1 MTPEFNNSFKRW
13 TSYFPWIMH
22 LLRWWKPRVELS
34 GFPRGNTPRGE
45 SVASIYRPMEAAA
58 TLVSIMR

>member
-1 MTPEFNNSFKRW
+1 
-13 TSYFPWIMH
+13 MH